1 MKYED
6 LKNYVEA
13 RIQSECDL
21 EERLKMAVTTI
32 ATELR
37 ERLEFPTAASGSVEE
52 AGQNVTVTVNFQR
65 RSEEKS
71 KEGVHAL
78 KCEVEIV
85 KEGGRIVAH
94 LDRAPEWY
102 QDLETTEGR
111 QKVYGAVDTAL
122 KAKADAEKW
131 LQPPPRS

>member
-13 RIQSECDL
+13 TLQSERDL
-21 EERLKMAVTTI
+21 EERMQAAVTAI

-37 ERLEFPTAASGSVEE
+37 ERLEFPNAANGSVEV
-52 AGQNVTVTVNFQR
+52 AGQNVTVIVNFQR
-65 RSEEKS
+65 RTEEKS
-71 KEGVHAL
+71 KQGVHAL
-78 KCEVEIV
+78 KCEVGIV
-85 KEGGRIVAH
+85 KESGRIVAH

-102 QDLETTEGR
+102 QDLETMEGR

-122 KAKADAEKW
+122 KAKADTEKW